1 MKTTIR
7 KAKIAHDLLVAAAVF
22 LGELAMTE
30 HLDRAAFVGA
40 IALAVKA
47 LARLIVVGEDTTG
60 ESA

>member
-1 MKTTIR
+1 MTVSIKT
-7 KAKIAHDLLVAAAVF
+7 AKIAHDLLVAAAVF

-47 LARLIVVGEDTTG
+47 LARLVVVGEDTPG
-60 ESA
+60 EPA